1 MANYRIG
8 QIIEG
13 EVPED
18 AIAWCNINFAYLD
31 EIEPSK
37 FEIKR
42 QVPDEPTAE
51 EINNFTMTPLDFINV
66 LQGFGLTLEQINAY
80 LESNLSVKMQ
90 LTYCNNVYCGV
101 AKSLMPIEYG
111 DITITAKMVE
121 IMVPFL
127 IAPSSLIE

>member
-1 MANYRIG
+1 MASYKIG

-13 EVPED
+13 EVPEE
-18 AIAWCNINFAYLD
+18 AIHWCNMHFAYLD

-37 FEIKR
+37 FEIK
-42 QVPDEPTAE
+42 QQEPYKPTTE

-66 LQGFGLTLEQINAY
+66 LQRFGLTLEQINAY

-121 IMVPFL
+121 NAFKAKYGVQ
-127 IAPSSLIE
+127 